1 MKVFVAAPF
10 AGLMKG
16 RRIDKSFAS
25 ILRAVIQQLRSAG
38 FQTLNA
44 HEQENW
50 GESWTAPEISTV
62 RDKQQ
67 IAVAD
72 LIVAIPGPPFSGGVH
87 IELGWASA
95 MGKPILVL
103 LSREAE
109 YSQLV
114 LGLPAVSHV
123 HLMYYDQI
131 AEIPCK
137 LQEFLCGNG
146 LPVDAFYDAMSQTY
160 DDFMKGDNKRSAQ
173 LEMIRS
179 LGGKCLL
186 DVGCGTGTLMLM
198 LSKLGLRVWGIDC
211 SQKMVE
217 AAASRGLST
226 VAQGWAQNLPFED
239 EYFEVIYSIRAG
251 FAYCANASEREA
263 VAQELWRC
271 LRPGGWILW
280 DSPHSPLDSTKTL
293 KWPSAQGII
302 ETTINTISKGNAI
315 RMFERSGFTVE
326 KILGQF
332 SPPLECNESS
342 PRAIVL
348 ARKPLFPRHAS
359 RKVDFYR
366 KDERDSMKQ

>member
-1 MKVFVAAPF
+1 MKAFVAAPF

-16 RRIDKSFAS
+16 HQIDKSFAS
-25 ILRAVIQQLRSAG
+25 ILRAVIQQLRSVG

-50 GESWTAPEISTV
+50 GESWTTPEISTV
-62 RDKQQ
+62 RDQKQ
-67 IAVAD
+67 IAAAD

-103 LSREAE
+103 LSRKTE

-114 LGLPAVSHV
+114 LGLPEVSHA
-123 HLMYYDQI
+123 HLIYYDQI
-131 AEIPCK
+131 SEILCK
-137 LQEFLCGNG
+137 LQDFLCGNG
-146 LPVDAFYDAMSQTY
+146 LPVDTFYDAMSQTY

-186 DVGCGTGTLMLM
+186 DVGCGTGMLMLM

-217 AAASRGLST
+217 VAASRGLST
-226 VAQGWAQNLPFED
+226 VVHGWAKNLPFED
-239 EYFEVIYSIRAG
+239 EYFEAIYSIRAG

-280 DSPHSPLDSTKTL
+280 DSPHSSLDSAKTL
-293 KWPSAQGII
+293 KWPSVQGII
-302 ETTINTISKGNAI
+302 ETTINTISKRNAVGV
-315 RMFERSGFTVE
+315 FERLGFIVE
-326 KILGQF
+326 NVFGQF
-332 SPPLECNESS
+332 HPRVECKESS
-342 PRAIVL
+342 PRAIIL
-348 ARKPLFPRHAS
+348 AKKPLLPLQTNNTVAVDG
-359 RKVDFYR
+359 KV
-366 KDERDSMKQ
+366 KVISKK